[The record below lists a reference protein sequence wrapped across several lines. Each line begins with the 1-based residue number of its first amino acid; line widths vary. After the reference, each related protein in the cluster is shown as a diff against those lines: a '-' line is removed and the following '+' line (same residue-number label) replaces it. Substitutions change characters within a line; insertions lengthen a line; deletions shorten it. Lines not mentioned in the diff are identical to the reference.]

1 MANYAIE
8 VTNLSKFFTLHHTNS
23 RTLKQKV
30 VGLLNKRAKLTS
42 EKLVVLDDIN
52 FCLNHGDSLALL
64 GHNGSGKS
72 TLLQLIAGVIQ
83 PTTGII
89 KTSGRIA
96 PLIELGVG
104 FHQELTGQ
112 ENVYLNA
119 SLFGIPNKETR
130 KIFNKIVEFA
140 ELQKFIDTPVKHYSS
155 GMYMRLGFS
164 VAVHVRPDI
173 LLADEIL
180 SVGDKEFQEKC
191 YDRIKVLQKE
201 GTTLIFVTHADG
213 QAEQFC
219 NQFIK
224 LDQGKIVDR
233 GCFSKKI
240 L

>member
-1 MANYAIE
+1 MSDYAIE
-8 VTNLSKFFTLHHTNS
+8 VNNLHKSFVLHHTNY
-23 RTLKQKV
+23 RTLKQKFI
-30 VGLLNKRAKLTS
+30 GLIDRRVKLTS
-42 EKLVVLDDIN
+42 ENLQALENISFN
-52 FCLNHGDSLALL
+52 LNRGDSLALL

-72 TLLQLIAGVIQ
+72 TLLQLLAGVIQ
-83 PTTGII
+83 PTNGEII
-89 KTSGRIA
+89 TKGRIA

-104 FHQELTGQ
+104 FHPELTGV

-180 SVGDKEFQEKC
+180 AVGDKEFQEKC
-191 YDRIKVLQKE
+191 HERIKELQKE
-201 GTTLIFVTHADG
+201 GMTLILVTHAEG

-224 LDQGKIVDR
+224 LDHGKIVAQ
-233 GCFSKKI
+233 GYF
-240 L
+240 